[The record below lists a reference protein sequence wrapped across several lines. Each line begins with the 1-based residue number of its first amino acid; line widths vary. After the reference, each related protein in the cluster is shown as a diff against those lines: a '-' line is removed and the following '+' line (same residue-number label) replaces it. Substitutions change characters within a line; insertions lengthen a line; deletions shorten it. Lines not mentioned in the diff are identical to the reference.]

1 MAIAPNSSSQLSS
14 TIWPAGQI
22 ASRKLTLSATGS
34 LDAAGAATGEV
45 KANGDLASQ
54 PLSLDGRFSVD
65 AAGGVTV
72 PRAQGRWASVV
83 LDVDDFAVTK
93 GRNSGYARLRAADL
107 GDASALA
114 GTVLGGS
121 LEAEIIFDD
130 RAADGRVT
138 VRIQGSDLRVDTLA
152 IGTLDLRSTVDE
164 PMTAAKV
171 NATLAASR
179 IAGAADIDKLN
190 ATANGDRQ
198 TLLISLQAAGAQ
210 TAANAA
216 AKVELLGDDLVVG
229 LTRFDGRYGAIP
241 VALAGPTR
249 VHIAGP
255 RVAIEPTNLRVG
267 GGRLAVRGTLAPSGS
282 DLQLEL
288 AGMPLS
294 LIDAFAPG
302 TNLDGTLQTKLR
314 VQGSMDAPV
323 VDGTYNVTG
332 LRLRRPEAALVPPLN
347 VQGSGSL
354 MGRQASIDARLT
366 AAASNLTLKGKA
378 TLPRGAQRFPVRPPS
393 AARWTWRRLRRCSA
407 TTSATLPAGCVRT

>member
-1 MAIAPNSSSQLSS
+1 VRVASDGATFVVAGRGKAATGELDLAVELPKLDFLKAELGGAAKVTSNIRFGGDRTELKLVAELNDL
-14 TIWPAGQI
+14 ARGQI

-45 KANGDLASQ
+45 KTSGDLAGQ
-54 PLSLDGRFSVD
+54 ALSLDGRFSLD
-65 AAGGVTV
+65 ATGGVTV
-72 PRAQGRWASVV
+72 PRFQGRWASVV

-93 GRNSGYARLRAADL
+93 GRTSGYARLRAASL

-114 GTVLGGS
+114 GTPLGGS
-121 LEAEIIFDD
+121 LEAEITADD
-130 RAADGRVT
+130 RAANGRVT
-138 VRIQGSDLRVDTLA
+138 VRVQGSDLRVNTLA
-152 IGTLDLRSTVDE
+152 IGALDLRSTIDE

-171 NATLAASR
+171 DATLAAGR
-179 IAGAADIDKLN
+179 IAGVADINKLN
-190 ATANGDRQ
+190 ATASGDRQ

-210 TAANAA
+210 TAANAT
-216 AKVELLGDDLVVG
+216 AKVELLGDDLVIG

-249 VHIAGP
+249 VHVAGP

-323 VDGTYNVTG
+323 IDGTNNVAG
-332 LRLRRPEAALVPPLN
+332 LRRRRP
-347 VQGSGSL
+347 
-354 MGRQASIDARLT
+354 
-366 AAASNLTLKGKA
+366 
-378 TLPRGAQRFPVRPPS
+378 
-393 AARWTWRRLRRCSA
+393 
-407 TTSATLPAGCVRT
+407 